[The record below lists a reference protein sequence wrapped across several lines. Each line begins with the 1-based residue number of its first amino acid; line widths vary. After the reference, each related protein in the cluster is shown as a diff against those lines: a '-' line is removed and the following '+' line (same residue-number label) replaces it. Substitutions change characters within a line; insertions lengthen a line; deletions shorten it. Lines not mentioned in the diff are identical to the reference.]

1 MDSRIEDI
9 LKLLRAYHPEKVILF
24 GSYARGSFDRYSDLD
39 LVVIKRTRKRFLDR
53 IKEVIRIIKP
63 RSGIDVLV
71 YTPDEFS
78 RMVRSGNPFIQG
90 VLREGKIVYEK
101 R

>member
-1 MDSRIEDI
+1 MESRIGGI
-9 LKLLRAYHPEKVILF
+9 LRLLKAYHPEKVILF
-24 GSYARGSFDRYSDLD
+24 GSYARGSSDRYSDLD
-39 LVVIKRTRKRFLDR
+39 LVIIKRTRKRFLDR

-63 RSGIDVLV
+63 RFGVDILV
-71 YTPDEFS
+71 YTPDEFR

-90 VLREGKIVYEK
+90 VVKEGKILYEK